1 MIQFEDLSIR
11 RGENMLFD
19 GASFQVHPG
28 QKVGLTGANG
38 CGKSSLFSA
47 LLGDLTLDKGDVKIP
62 KDWVIAHVAQEAP
75 SDDKGAI
82 EHVLDGDAEWRDL
95 YEKIQDIDHP
105 QYLKHHTHYEE
116 IDGYSARARAAQ
128 LLNGLGFN
136 SNDINKAAKTFS
148 GGWRVRLNVAKALMC
163 RSDLLLL
170 DEPTNHLDLD
180 AVLWLERWLRS
191 YVGTLLVIAHDRDF
205 LDGLTTHTLH
215 IEHSK
220 AQLHKGN
227 YSAFEKIRAEQLSNQ
242 QSAFEKQQKQ
252 IEHMQD
258 FVRRFKAKAT
268 KAKQAQSRLKA
279 LQRMEV
285 ISAAHVDSPFTF
297 SIPDP
302 HKNPSPLLSVHDA
315 SIAYGEKVIVEHID
329 FAMTPGD
336 RVGLIGPN
344 GAGKSTLIKMLA
356 GEIKLS
362 SGNFHSAKDINIG
375 YFAQHQIEQL
385 RMQES
390 PYEHLKLID
399 IQTNNGHA
407 TENQLRRYL
416 GSFGF
421 IGNKATSKVKPFS
434 GGEKSRLALALICY
448 QKPNLLLLDEP
459 TNHLDLEMRQALA
472 IALQNFTGAVVLV
485 SHDRHLLKVNSDKLL
500 LVAHGRASEFQG
512 SVDDYPKWLAA
523 HNKKSKL
530 AEFEDSDKAEKN
542 VAKNNAK
549 ANQNTLKNNLPKRTS
564 PKNNSPINNSA
575 AGKKEQKRLE
585 AEKRKT
591 LQPLR
596 DKVKRAERVME
607 KLNTEKSLIQEK
619 LSDANTYNDEHKD
632 TFQQLLTD
640 QAYIQKEL
648 DQAESDWMEAS
659 EALEKTQSL

>member
-1 MIQFEDLSIR
+1 MIQFESLSIR

-28 QKVGLTGANG
+28 HKVGLTGANG
-38 CGKSSLFSA
+38 CGKSSLFAA
-47 LLGDLTLDKGDVKIP
+47 LLGDMTIDNGDIKIP

-75 SDDKGAI
+75 ADEQAAI
-82 EHVLDGDAEWRDL
+82 EHVLNGDIEWREL
-95 YEKIQDIDHP
+95 HEKIQDTDHP
-105 QYLKHHTHYEE
+105 HYLKHHSRYEE

-128 LLNGLGFN
+128 LLNGLGFK
-136 SNDINKAAKTFS
+136 SEDIDKPAKNFS

-191 YVGTLLVIAHDRDF
+191 YPGTLLLIAHDRDF

-215 IEHSK
+215 IEHQK

-227 YSAFEKIRAEQLSNQ
+227 YSAFEKIRAEQLANQ

-252 IEHMQD
+252 ISHMQD

-279 LQRMEV
+279 LERMEV

-302 HKNPSPLLSVHDA
+302 DKQPSPLLSLHDGA
-315 SIAYGEKVIVEHID
+315 IAYDGKTIVKNVD
-329 FAMTPGD
+329 FAMAPGD
-336 RVGLIGPN
+336 RIGLIGPN
-344 GAGKSTLIKMLA
+344 GAGKSTVIKMLA

-362 SGNFHSAKDINIG
+362 VGNYHSAKDINIG

-385 RMQES
+385 RMNET
-390 PYEHLKLID
+390 PYEHLKLLDVQI
-399 IQTNNGHA
+399 NNGQA

-421 IGNKATSKVKPFS
+421 IGNKATSKVEPFS

-472 IALQNFTGAVVLV
+472 VALQNYAGAVVLV
-485 SHDRHLLKVNSDKLL
+485 SHDRHLLKVNSDKLI
-500 LVAHGRASEFQG
+500 LVANGRATEFQG
-512 SVDDYPKWLAA
+512 SVDDYPKWLAE
-523 HNKKSKL
+523 HNKGTRSHESIDDKSTPKT
-530 AEFEDSDKAEKN
+530 KN
-542 VAKNNAK
+542 
-549 ANQNTLKNNLPKRTS
+549 S
-564 PKNNSPINNSA
+564 EPKNTA
-575 AGKKEQKRLE
+575 ASKKEQKRLE
-585 AEKRKT
+585 AEKRK
-591 LQPLR
+591 LVQPLR
-596 DKVKRAERVME
+596 DKVKRAERV
-607 KLNTEKSLIQEK
+607 LEK
-619 LSDANTYNDEHKD
+619 LSDEKSALEEKLADADLYNDENKD
-632 TFQQLLTD
+632 TLKQLLTD

-648 DQAESDWMEAS
+648 DQAEADWLDAS
-659 EALEKTQSL
+659 EALEEAQ

>member
-1 MIQFEDLSIR
+1 MIQFEGLSIR

-28 QKVGLTGANG
+28 HKVGLTGANG
-38 CGKSSLFSA
+38 CGKSSLFAA
-47 LLGDLTLDKGDVKIP
+47 LLGDMTIDKGDIKTP

-75 SDDKGAI
+75 ADNKAAI
-82 EHVLDGDAEWRDL
+82 EHVLDGDEEWREL
-95 YEKIQDIDHP
+95 HEKIQDTEHP
-105 QYLKHHTHYEE
+105 HYLKFHTRYEE
-116 IDGYSARARAAQ
+116 IDGYSAKARAAQ
-128 LLNGLGFN
+128 LLNGLGFK
-136 SNDINKAAKTFS
+136 SEDIDKPAKTFS

-191 YVGTLLVIAHDRDF
+191 YAGTLLLIAHDRDF

-215 IEHSK
+215 IEHQK

-252 IEHMQD
+252 ISHMQD

-279 LQRMEV
+279 LERMEV

-302 HKNPSPLLSVHDA
+302 EKNPSPLLSVHDA
-315 SIAYGEKVIVEHID
+315 SIAYGDSTIVEHVD
-329 FAMTPGD
+329 FAMAPGD

-344 GAGKSTLIKMLA
+344 GAGKSTVIKMLA

-385 RMQES
+385 RMNET
-390 PYEHLKLID
+390 PYEHLKLLD
-399 IQTNNGHA
+399 TQTNNGNA
-407 TENQLRRYL
+407 TDNQLRRYL

-421 IGNKATSKVKPFS
+421 IGNKATSNVKPFS

-472 IALQNFTGAVVLV
+472 TALQEYAGAVVLV
-485 SHDRHLLKVNSDKLL
+485 SHDRHLLKVNSDKLI
-500 LVAHGRASEFQG
+500 LVANGRASEFQG
-512 SVDDYPKWLAA
+512 SVDDYPKWLAE
-523 HNKKSKL
+523 HNKGKVEPNSQS
-530 AEFEDSDKAEKN
+530 ADSSQARTANTEKAEQTKN
-542 VAKNNAK
+542 
-549 ANQNTLKNNLPKRTS
+549 T
-564 PKNNSPINNSA
+564 A
-575 AGKKEQKRLE
+575 AAKKEQKRLA
-585 AEKRKT
+585 AEKRKA
-591 LQPLR
+591 LQPLS
-596 DKVKRAERVME
+596 DKVKRAERVLE
-607 KLNTEKSLIQEK
+607 KLDGEKSTLEEK
-619 LSDANTYNDEHKD
+619 LADPDIYNDDNKD
-632 TFQQLLTD
+632 LLKQLLTD

-648 DQAESDWMEAS
+648 DQAESDWMDAS
-659 EALEKTQSL
+659 EALENAENAS